1 MRYVLKDKLISL
13 GGDLSIKDDQG
24 REVYFVDGKL
34 ISLGRR
40 LEIKDRSGKVLA
52 VIQQRLI
59 ALLPTFEIHL
69 PEGVNVTISKRI
81 SLLTDRLKI
90 DVPGPGDLDVHGDI
104 FHHEYSIDRHGHEVA
119 RVSKRWISL
128 VDAYGV
134 EIDPGEDPLL
144 ILASAVVIDELLDE
158 RRERSE
164 HEHNDD

>member
-1 MRYVLKDKLISL
+1 MRYVLKDKLLSI
-13 GGDLSIKDDQG
+13 GGDLTIKDDRG

-40 LEIKDRSGKVLA
+40 LEIKDMSGKVLA

-69 PEGVNVTISKRI
+69 PDGVNVTISKRI

-90 DVPGPGDLDVHGDI
+90 DIPGAGDLDVHGDI
-104 FHHEYSIDRHGHEVA
+104 FHHEYAIDRRGQEVA
-119 RVSKRWISL
+119 RVSKRWVSL
-128 VDAYGV
+128 VDAYGI
-134 EIDPGEDPLL
+134 EIDPGENQLL

-158 RRERSE
+158 KRE
-164 HEHNDD
+164 HEEHHD